1 MMLLPEHCLRGHENA
16 QGRQTLVEHEGCFL
30 GQQHHRQHSLAYLPR
45 QRVSRDYRRA
55 K

>member
-1 MMLLPEHCLRGHENA
+1 MMLLPAHCLWGHEHA
-16 QGRQTLVEHEGCFL
+16 QGRQTLVEDEGCFL
-30 GQQHHRQHSLAYLPR
+30 GQQHHWQHSLAYLPR